1 MPDLNEYPT
10 PIQSDLAKSVYDNL
24 MIDIGIT
31 DGSEVKL
38 AVKVANAEK
47 EVKRLRRYPSG
58 ADEEYVDSDM
68 EQFWTV
74 VYNLALYDYNQR
86 GAEGEESINENGEYR
101 VFIDRN
107 KILSGVN
114 PIVRLV

>member
-1 MPDLNEYPT
+1 MPDPKTYPT
-10 PIQSDLAKSVYDNL
+10 PIKSDLAKSVYDNL
-24 MIDIGIT
+24 IIDVGIT
-31 DGSEVKL
+31 SGSDIL
-38 AVKVANAEK
+38 AVKVANAER
-47 EVKRLRRYPSG
+47 EVKRLRRYPSD
-58 ADEEYVDSDM
+58 ADAAYVASDM

-74 VYNLALYDYNQR
+74 VYNLSLYDFNQR